1 MWFRNLIVYTAPRN
15 WDLDAQTLAE
25 RLAAHAFAPATSLEE
40 TNVGWVPPR
49 DGDPS
54 LVWSAGPQM
63 LLALREEKKLLPAK
77 VITQVVRQRAEAI
90 EEQEGIKP
98 GRRRL
103 KELKEQVRD
112 ELLPRAFSLA
122 SDTRVW
128 IDPVDGWICVDTSSA
143 NRAGEVFTRL
153 VRAID
158 GFPGKTLRTVE
169 SAGGAMTA
177 WLVSDQPPA
186 GFTID
191 QDVELRARDSKATV
205 RFANQTLA
213 VDDVTRHTQAGKQC
227 TKVALTWAQRVS
239 FVLTDKLEIKRVR
252 PLDVIKDEG
261 AGDEAD
267 ADERFAS
274 DWTLMTGELS
284 RLLADVVD
292 ALGGRAE
299 AAGTATGSDVGG
311 SGGTDAVRDG
321 AGEAPPWAVERKA
334 A

>member
-25 RLAAHAFAPATSLEE
+25 RLAPHAFAPATSLEE
-40 TNVGWVPPR
+40 ANMGWVSPR

-54 LVWSAGPQM
+54 LVYSVGPQM

-77 VITQVVRQRAEAI
+77 VISQVVKQRAEQI

-158 GFPGKTLRTVE
+158 GFPAKTLRTVE

-177 WLVSDQPPA
+177 WLVTDEPPV

-213 VDDVTRHTQAGKQC
+213 IDDVTRHTQAGKQC

-261 AGDEAD
+261 AGGETDGAD

-284 RLLADVVD
+284 RLLADVVQ

-299 AAGTATGSDVGG
+299 AVGG
-311 SGGTDAVRDG
+311 GTGGG
-321 AGEAPPWAVERKA
+321 APPWEAERKA

>member
-1 MWFRNLIVYTAPRN
+1 MWFRNLTVYTAPRN
-15 WDLDAQTLAE
+15 WDLDVQTLTDW
-25 RLAAHAFAPATSLEE
+25 LAPHAFVPAASLEE
-40 TNVGWVPPR
+40 ANLGWVPPC
-49 DGDPS
+49 DSDSS
-54 LVWSAGPQM
+54 LVYSVGRQM

-77 VITQVVRQRAEAI
+77 VISQVVKQRAEQI
-90 EEQEGIKP
+90 EEQEGVKP

-158 GFPGKTLRTVE
+158 GFPGKALRTVE
-169 SAGGAMTA
+169 PAGGAMTA
-177 WLVSDQPPA
+177 WLVTDQPPA

-213 VDDVTRHTQAGKQC
+213 IDDVTRHTQAGKQC

-239 FVLTDKLEIKRVR
+239 FVLTDKLEIRRVR
-252 PLDVIKDEG
+252 ALDVIKDEG
-261 AGDEAD
+261 AGGETGGAD
-267 ADERFAS
+267 ADERFAC
-274 DWTLMTGELS
+274 DWALMTGELS
-284 RLLADVVD
+284 RLLADVVA
-292 ALGGRAE
+292 ALGGRAQ
-299 AAGTATGSDVGG
+299 AAGAGTGASTG
-311 SGGTDAVRDG
+311 
-321 AGEAPPWAVERKA
+321 GEASPWESARKA